1 MNAQKCWKRTEG
13 ALRCSFFF
21 SIECVQIV
29 GKTNGA
35 IPGSPASTMPEGT
48 STPPQDWHDQIFEVL
63 QNHEVKQVYHVPDA
77 GHGRLIEACQN
88 SNAVQ
93 TVTLTTEEEGVA
105 LAAGAWL
112 GGQRSVLLMQSSGVG
127 NTINLM
133 GLTKTMR
140 FPLLTLIT
148 MRGDYGEFNSWQYPM
163 GQGTPKVLEA
173 MGVLIYSVDNAA
185 EVAATVD
192 AAARAAFNGGQAVA
206 VLLRQKLIGIKDF
219 GKK

>member
-1 MNAQKCWKRTEG
+1 MSSK
-13 ALRCSFFF
+13 
-21 SIECVQIV
+21 IEA
-29 GKTNGA
+29 GKTV
-35 IPGSPASTMPEGT
+35 
-48 STPPQDWHDQIFEVL
+48 DWHDQIFEVL
-63 QNHEVKQVYHVPDA
+63 QNHEIKQVYHVPDA
-77 GHGRLIEACQN
+77 GHGWLIEACQT
-88 SNAVQ
+88 SNAIE

-112 GGQRSVLLMQSSGVG
+112 GGQRSALLMQSSGVG

-173 MGVLIYSVDNAA
+173 MGVLLYSVDQAS

-192 AAARAAFNGGQAVA
+192 AAARSAFNGGQAVA
-206 VLLRQKLIGIKDF
+206 VLLRQKLIGIKNF

>member
-1 MNAQKCWKRTEG
+1 MNADAK
-13 ALRCSFFF
+13 
-21 SIECVQIV
+21 V
-29 GKTNGA
+29 
-35 IPGSPASTMPEGT
+35 
-48 STPPQDWHDQIFEVL
+48 DWRDQIFEVL
-63 QNHEVKQVYHVPDA
+63 QDHEVKQVYHVPDA
-77 GHGRLIEACQN
+77 GHSRLIEACQKSN
-88 SNAVQ
+88 SIRTLA
-93 TVTLTTEEEGVA
+93 LTTEEEGIP

-133 GLTKTMR
+133 GLTKTLR
-140 FPLLTLIT
+140 FPFLTLIT

-173 MGVLIYSVDNAA
+173 MGVLLYSVETAD
-185 EVAATVD
+185 EVKATVD

-206 VLLRQKLIGIKDF
+206 VLLRQKLIGIKNF

>member
-1 MNAQKCWKRTEG
+1 MNVAAT
-13 ALRCSFFF
+13 A
-21 SIECVQIV
+21 
-29 GKTNGA
+29 
-35 IPGSPASTMPEGT
+35 
-48 STPPQDWHDQIFEVL
+48 DWRDHIFDVL
-63 QNHEVKQVYHVPDA
+63 QDHEVKQVYHVPDA
-77 GHGRLIEACQN
+77 GHSRLIEACQKSN
-88 SNAVQ
+88 SIR
-93 TVTLTTEEEGVA
+93 TVPLTTEEEGIA

-133 GLTKTMR
+133 GLTKTLR
-140 FPLLTLIT
+140 FPFLTLIT

-173 MGVLIYSVDNAA
+173 MGVLLYSVDKAD
-185 EVAATVD
+185 EVKATVD

-219 GKK
+219 GKKKA